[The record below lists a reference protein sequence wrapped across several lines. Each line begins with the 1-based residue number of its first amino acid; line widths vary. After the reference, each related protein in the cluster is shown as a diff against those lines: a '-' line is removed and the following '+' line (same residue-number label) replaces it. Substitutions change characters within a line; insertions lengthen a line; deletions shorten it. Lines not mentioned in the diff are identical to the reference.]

1 MATARDFVQDAYG
14 NTLKS
19 LFDQLYLAYS
29 DAATDGTLKQAAE
42 QRFSAGAALA
52 VSVRDRALALL
63 PPTS

>member
-14 NTLKS
+14 STLKS

-29 DAATDGTLKQAAE
+29 DAATDSTLKQEAE

-63 PPTS
+63 PPNS